1 LQHLGFFGAD
11 MLAPSSACPPMPLVR
26 ERVKLP
32 AMNMQK
38 MMKQLQKAQSSQ
50 GEMQAKL
57 EATVVT
63 GQAGGG
69 LVTVT
74 ANGSGTVTGLSVR
87 AEAVDPQ
94 DVESLEDLILV
105 AIQDAQNKATAIQQA
120 EVQKLMGGMGGFG
133 L

>member
-1 LQHLGFFGAD
+1 
-11 MLAPSSACPPMPLVR
+11 
-26 ERVKLP
+26 
-32 AMNMQK
+32 MNMQK